1 MCNPTI
7 KQFTTLPSPNMF
19 PFDMSL
25 AFDHSISPHYKVI
38 SVGIYLHIEIY
49 SSETNS
55 WKQSGVVF
63 PKPFEKCID
72 YADGVFFNGA
82 IFWTFCQL
90 DSFCYFD
97 IDREIIHTYP
107 MPKMK
112 REYYC
117 GCMHDHLY
125 LLGTSLGEWH
135 QLDIFQLEKD
145 YSSWSLNYC
154 IDLREQMT
162 IPRKF
167 SVVDITMLFVMAR
180 EEKQEPYL
188 GI

>member
-1 MCNPTI
+1 MLMEFSSME
-7 KQFTTLPSPNMF
+7 QFFGHSVNQI
-19 PFDMSL
+19 
-25 AFDHSISPHYKVI
+25 AFVI
-38 SVGIYLHIEIY
+38 
-49 SSETNS
+49 
-55 WKQSGVVF
+55 
-63 PKPFEKCID
+63 
-72 YADGVFFNGA
+72 
-82 IFWTFCQL
+82 
-90 DSFCYFD
+90 FD
-97 IDREIIHTYP
+97 IDWEIIHTYP

-112 REYYC
+112 KEYYC
-117 GCMHDHLY
+117 GCIHDHLY

-188 GI
+188 GIQLPRRQVKLISLKDSTCSKLRLSPLRAVEKIPSRRSIRKVHHLIEYPYLVGRN

>member
-1 MCNPTI
+1 MTI
-7 KQFTTLPSPNMF
+7 QYHLITKLLALAYISILKYTLERQIPGSNREF
-19 PFDMSL
+19 CFKK
-25 AFDHSISPHYKVI
+25 H
-38 SVGIYLHIEIY
+38 
-49 SSETNS
+49 
-55 WKQSGVVF
+55 
-63 PKPFEKCID
+63 ID